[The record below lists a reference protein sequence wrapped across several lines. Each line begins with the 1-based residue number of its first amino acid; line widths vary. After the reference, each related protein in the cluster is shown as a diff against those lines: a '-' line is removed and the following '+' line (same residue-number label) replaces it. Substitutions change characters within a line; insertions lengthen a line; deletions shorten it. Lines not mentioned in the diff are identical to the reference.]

1 MNTIKTT
8 VLLGALTGLLVIFGN
23 YLGGSQGATTAL
35 LIAAVMNFASYWFSD
50 KIVLAMYRA
59 QEIGPTDAPVLFR
72 VVQRIAQRNGM
83 PMPKVYIVNNES
95 PNAFATGR
103 SPNHASVAATTGI
116 LRLLSEDEL
125 EGVMAHELA
134 HVKNRDT
141 LTGTIA
147 ATIAGAITWIAQ
159 MVRWSAMWGGRMRG
173 SDDDNR
179 GGAVG
184 MLLMAFLAP
193 VAAALIQLA
202 ISRSREYAADES
214 GARMCGKPL
223 ALASALNKLQRGVS
237 ILPMANGN
245 ASTAHLF
252 IVNPFKGGFASLFS
266 THPPMDERIRRLEEL
281 SRRM

>member
-1 MNTIKTT
+1 
-8 VLLGALTGLLVIFGN
+8 
-23 YLGGSQGATTAL
+23 
-35 LIAAVMNFASYWFSD
+35 
-50 KIVLAMYRA
+50 
-59 QEIGPTDAPVLFR
+59 
-72 VVQRIAQRNGM
+72 
-83 PMPKVYIVNNES
+83 
-95 PNAFATGR
+95 
-103 SPNHASVAATTGI
+103 
-116 LRLLSEDEL
+116 
-125 EGVMAHELA
+125 
-134 HVKNRDT
+134 
-141 LTGTIA
+141 
-147 ATIAGAITWIAQ
+147 
-159 MVRWSAMWGGRMRG
+159 MRG

>member
-1 MNTIKTT
+1 MNAVKTT
-8 VLLGALTGLLVIFGN
+8 ILLGALTGLLVIFGN
-23 YLGGSQGATTAL
+23 YLGGSQGATMAL
-35 LIAAVMNFASYWFSD
+35 LIAGVMNFASYWFSD
-50 KIVLAMYRA
+50 KIVLSMYRA
-59 QEIGPTDAPVLFR
+59 QQIGPSDAPVLFR
-72 VVQRIAQRNGM
+72 VVQRIAERNQM

-134 HVKNRDT
+134 HVRNRDT
-141 LTGTIA
+141 LTSTIA
-147 ATIAGAITWIAQ
+147 ATIAGAITWIAH
-159 MVRWSAMWGGRMRG
+159 MVQWSAMWGGMRG
-173 SDDDNR
+173 SDDDDR
-179 GGAVG
+179 GGAIG
-184 MLLMAFLAP
+184 ALFMAILAP
-193 VAAALIQLA
+193 IAAALIQLA

-223 ALASALNKLQRGVS
+223 ALANALNKLQRGVAV
-237 ILPMANGN
+237 LPMAHGN

-266 THPPMDERIRRLEEL
+266 THPPMEERIRRLQEL
-281 SRRM
+281 SRQM